1 MAKKEKPIADSETG
15 KIKVKG
21 KKEQQQPDGNETKG
35 NVTKVKEKMK
45 MKPIIEEET
54 ITKVDL
60 NKPTKPEENETKED
74 NANDSGVVAESK
86 DAEPTE
92 KQEEVQPES
101 QAQETPV
108 LEEVS
113 QEIEEKPVEET
124 VEEIQEAVAK
134 AEETGE
140 PLPENIQKLMEFMQD
155 TGGDLNDY
163 VKLNQ
168 DYSDMENGE
177 LLHEYY
183 KQTKPHL
190 NNEEINFLLEDQFSY
205 DEEEDDEK
213 EIRRKK
219 LALKEQVASAKSH
232 LDGQKSRYYKEIK
245 AGSKLT
251 NEQQQAIDFFNRY
264 NKESEESKKAS
275 MKTRKIFTDKTEKVF
290 NEKFKGFE
298 YKVGDKKF
306 RFNVKDTNDVKQQ
319 QSDIS
324 NFTKKFLGKD
334 NELED
339 AAGYHKSIFTAT
351 NADTIANHFY
361 EQGKADAMKDSIAKS
376 KNVDMTARQS
386 HGEIEAGGI
395 KVRVLGDDS
404 NDFKFRI
411 KNKNK

>member
-1 MAKKEKPIADSETG
+1 MEEKDE
-15 KIKVKG
+15 
-21 KKEQQQPDGNETKG
+21 
-35 NVTKVKEKMK
+35 NVV
-45 MKPIIEEET
+45 EET
-54 ITKVDL
+54 TLKVNQGDPGDENVVKVDESKFESAGDDSIIKVDL
-60 NKPTKPEENETKED
+60 SKPPKPIEENETKED
-74 NANDSGVVAESK
+74 NADDSGVVAESK

-306 RFNVKDTNDVKQQ
+306 RFNVKDTNDVKQHL
-319 QSDIS
+319 SDIS
-324 NFTKKFLGKD
+324 NLD
-334 NELED
+334 N
-339 AAGYHKSIFTAT
+339 A
-351 NADTIANHFY
+351 
-361 EQGKADAMKDSIAKS
+361 
-376 KNVDMTARQS
+376 V
-386 HGEIEAGGI
+386 
-395 KVRVLGDDS
+395 
-404 NDFKFRI
+404 
-411 KNKNK
+411 

>member
-339 AAGYHKSIFTAT
+339 AAGYHKSIFTAM